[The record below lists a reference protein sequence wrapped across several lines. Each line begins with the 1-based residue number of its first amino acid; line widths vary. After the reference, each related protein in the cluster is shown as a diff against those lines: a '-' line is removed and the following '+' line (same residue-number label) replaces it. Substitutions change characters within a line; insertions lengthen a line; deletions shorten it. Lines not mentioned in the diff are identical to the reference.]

1 MFLKNRMMFPIT
13 LSSGFY
19 NLFHKTNHFM
29 INLKTKVSFDISLER
44 KRKTVESKTTKSISK
59 FFVVAKE
66 IISKRLLRN

>member
-1 MFLKNRMMFPIT
+1 
-13 LSSGFY
+13 
-19 NLFHKTNHFM
+19 M

-59 FFVVAKE
+59 FFVVAKK